1 MDFVFLIFFIILLFV
16 YFLPTL
22 FAEIRNIKNST
33 AVLWLNFFLG
43 WTFLGFLLLLF
54 YASLTSDIKKT
65 NNK

>member
-16 YFLPTL
+16 YFLPT
-22 FAEIRNIKNST
+22 FIAEIRNIKNST